1 MDDLDQLILEAEQEL
16 ENPKG
21 IHVILD
27 LISCNREKLNDEEYL
42 VELIQTA
49 ALISGASI
57 LQTSHHKFEPQGV
70 TAFCLLS
77 ESHISIHT
85 WPEIGKAA
93 LDIYTCGK
101 NTDPILAGNYIK
113 DELEGFEL
121 STYTLLRQ

>member
-1 MDDLDQLILEAEQEL
+1 MDDIDQLILEAEQEL

-21 IHVILD
+21 THVILD
-27 LISCNREKLNDEEYL
+27 LTRCDMEKLDDAEYI

-49 ALISGASI
+49 ALISGATV
-57 LQTSHHKFEPQGV
+57 LQTSYHKFEPQGI

-85 WPEIGKAA
+85 WPELGKAA
-93 LDIYTCGK
+93 LDIYTCGT
-101 NTDPILAGNYIK
+101 NTDPALAASYIR
-113 DELEGFEL
+113 DELDGLEM